1 MNSFGKVMVVF
12 VTATSLGF
20 AAFALSLV
28 TGGPNWRA
36 EAESEELVKDFSF
49 TTTAVPDAKSTHA
62 AKTRRTGE
70 AVGPTTTLLAE
81 AVVSARQR
89 QVKDAKDKE
98 AALQA
103 EIDKIKPQIN
113 EIKALIPIDQAGLV
127 ARSELLDKL
136 LTKLNEEIQTTSAAF
151 TTKATEIQQ
160 IRKTGEERRD
170 EGFRLKNQLELMRTD
185 LFVAQAQ
192 QKILEDELVRV
203 EENLKRLQRRE
214 QQLKQQVG
222 SYEQ

>member
-36 EAESEELVKDFSF
+36 EAESEELLKDFTF
-49 TTTAVPDAKSTHA
+49 TTTAVPDSKPTYA

-70 AVGPTTTLLAE
+70 AVGQATTLLAE

-89 QVKDAKDKE
+89 QVKDAKEKE

-103 EIDKIKPQIN
+103 EIAKIKPQIA
-113 EIKALIPIDQAGLV
+113 EINALIPVDEAGLA
-127 ARSELLDKL
+127 ARTVLLDKL
-136 LTKLNEEIQTTSAAF
+136 LSKLNEEIQTTSAAF
-151 TTKATEIQQ
+151 TAKATEIKQ

-170 EGFRLKNQLELMRTD
+170 EGYRLRNQLELMRTD

-214 QQLKQQVG
+214 QQLKKQIG
-222 SYEQ
+222 NYE